1 MSKRRKRKKPNSPA
15 RKPGK
20 RPREAVTSKVS
31 FTFRDKLLLISPVLV
46 GTVVTFAIL
55 MRSPDKAEEEAIRQR
70 VNNWKVEYALSE
82 SVAKELLEVE
92 KDFHLSD
99 SYFSTKQPPTPEE
112 IEAHQQS
119 IKSLLGSDEYSH

>member
-1 MSKRRKRKKPNSPA
+1 MAP
-15 RKPGK
+15 
-20 RPREAVTSKVS
+20 KVS
-31 FTFRDKLLLISPVLV
+31 FTLRDKLLLISPVLV

-119 IKSLLGSDEYSH
+119 IKSLLGSDENSH